1 LTEKKPEK
9 KSLRRNIIE
18 VLIIAAV
25 AGGLYFS
32 GLHTEVIGRIQQV
45 VLWTGLITPTI
56 PENPGEGPILGGNE
70 LFMADTDGL
79 VTSLDNYKGNVVFIN
94 FWATWCPP
102 CIAEM
107 PSIQKLYD
115 TLSDD
120 TRITFLLVSLDE
132 DFETAIRF
140 KERRGFTMPVYHIRN
155 RDRSVFESQII
166 PTTYVVDP
174 EGRIV
179 LERRGMAAYDTP
191 EFREFLLGLRS

>member
-1 LTEKKPEK
+1 MSEK
-9 KSLRRNIIE
+9 KSDKKGFKRNVIE
-18 VLIIAAV
+18 LLIIAAV

-32 GLHTEVIGRIQQV
+32 GMHTEVIGRIQQV
-45 VLWTGLITPTI
+45 VLWTGFITPNI
-56 PENPGEGPILGGNE
+56 PDQLGDGPILGGHE
-70 LFMADTDGL
+70 LYMADTEGI
-79 VTSLDNYKGNVVFIN
+79 VSSLDNYKGNVVFIN

-115 TLSDD
+115 TLSGD
-120 TRITFLLVSLDE
+120 TQITFLLVSLDE
-132 DFETAIRF
+132 EFETAVRF
-140 KERRGFTMPVYHIRN
+140 KERRGFSMPIYHIRN

-191 EFREFLLGLRS
+191 EFRDFLLGLRS